1 MHRWK
6 GVLRCIAGAA
16 CVAAFFALALR
27 WGPKDDPAPGTVRLS
42 HGSGFY
48 DEGFDL
54 AMEADG
60 GEIRYT
66 LDSTQ
71 PDGDSLLYTG
81 PIHIEDVSGADNL
94 YSARTDVA
102 LDLNVELLESLGKK
116 AKYGFKLPKGPVD
129 KATVVRAVCIDRFG
143 NRSPETQGVY
153 FVGYG
158 DKPAYD
164 GINIITI
171 TTEPKNLFDS
181 ETGIYV
187 LGDGFQSALDNGELD
202 PDTEYH
208 FWPANYRN
216 KGAAW
221 EREASICF
229 FDSNRKPLASGNYGI
244 RVQGNSSRARLPKSF
259 NIYVRERYGSGSLP
273 GLELFG
279 EDLELT
285 RLNLN
290 TGANGMDTLLTDYL
304 VNKLAA
310 DLNYET
316 RPYRP
321 YALFL
326 DGEYWGMYWLTPR
339 YTADFFK
346 GRLGLEEDEVIEV
359 KWDGIEV
366 GSTEDYEVYQSMRT
380 FIADND
386 MSDPEMYAKAC
397 ELIDIASC
405 IDYYAMEF
413 YIANSDWPY
422 NNCALWRT
430 RETGSEAPR
439 DGRWRWLEYDVN
451 MAMNPRYA
459 KTDML
464 QRAAGRDAMF
474 SSLLEN
480 DGFEAA
486 LTAKLVE
493 LAQSN
498 FRPDLVDA
506 FVEDYIRM
514 MGDAMAND
522 YERFYGGDLTRQD
535 FEDKCR
541 NIAGF
546 FQKRYDYIIEHY
558 GE

>member
-6 GVLRCIAGAA
+6 GVLRCVAGAA
-16 CVAAFFALALR
+16 CLAAFFALALR
-27 WGPKDDPAPGTVRLS
+27 WGPTDDEAPGTVRLS
-42 HGSGFY
+42 HESGFY
-48 DEGFDL
+48 DEAFDL

-66 LDSTQ
+66 LDSTR

-81 PIHIEDVSGADNL
+81 PIHIEDISNADNVH
-94 YSARTDVA
+94 SARKDVA
-102 LDLNVELLESLGKK
+102 LDLNPGLLESLGKK
-116 AKYGFKLPKGPVD
+116 AKFGFKVPEVPVD

-143 NRSPETQGVY
+143 NRSHETQGVY
-153 FVGYG
+153 FVGCG

-164 GINIITI
+164 GVNIITI
-171 TTEPKNLFDS
+171 TTEPENLFD
-181 ETGIYV
+181 EKKGIYV
-187 LGDGFQSALDNGELD
+187 LGDSFQTALDNGELD
-202 PDTEYH
+202 LKEEYY

-216 KGAAW
+216 KGMDW
-221 EREASICF
+221 EREAHICL
-229 FDSNRKPLASGNYGI
+229 FDADRKLMTSGNYGI
-244 RVQGNSSRARLPKSF
+244 RIQGNSGRACLPRSF
-259 NIYVRERYGSGSLP
+259 NIYARNRYGSKALP
-273 GLELFG
+273 GQVLFG
-279 EDLELT
+279 EDMELN

-290 TGANGMDTLLTDYL
+290 SGANGMDTLLNDYL
-304 VNKLAA
+304 VNCLGTG
-310 DLNYET
+310 LNYET

-339 YTADFFK
+339 YTADFFM
-346 GRLGLEEDEVIEV
+346 GRFGLAEDEVIEV

-366 GSTEDYEVYQSMRT
+366 GNKEDHEVYRSMRT

-386 MSDPEMYAKAC
+386 MSDPEMYARAC
-397 ELIDIASC
+397 ELIDIDSC
-405 IDYYAMEF
+405 IDYYAMEI

-430 RETGSEAPR
+430 RKATGDAPR
-439 DGRWRWLEYDVN
+439 DGRWRWLAYDVN

-459 KTDML
+459 RTDML
-464 QRAAGRDAMF
+464 QRGAGRDAMF

-480 DGFEAA
+480 GGFEAA
-486 LTAKLVE
+486 IQAKLVE
-493 LAQSN
+493 LAQNN
-498 FRPDLVDA
+498 FRPDVVDA

-522 YERFYGGDLTRQD
+522 YERFYGGDLTRPD

-541 NIAGF
+541 TIAGF
-546 FQKRYDYIIEHY
+546 FRDRYDYIIDQY